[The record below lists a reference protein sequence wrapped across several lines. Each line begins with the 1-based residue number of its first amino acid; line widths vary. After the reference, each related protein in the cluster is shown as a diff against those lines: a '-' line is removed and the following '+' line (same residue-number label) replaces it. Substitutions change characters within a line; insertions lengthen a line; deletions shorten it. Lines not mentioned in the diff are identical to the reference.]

1 MGKVAPKE
9 KQPMEEE
16 VVVAE
21 APQVQEENI
30 DFLDKLD
37 KAAPLDPAKKPEEP
51 AKKPEEPAKKPEDP
65 AKKPEE
71 PAKKTEEPAKK
82 PEEPAKKPEE
92 EPEKKPE
99 EPEKKKPGKAKF
111 EFKPLDAPKG
121 MKTKTIGFGQPKDD
135 DKKPADEPAAD
146 ESKPGKSPF
155 TLLP

>member
-71 PAKKTEEPAKK
+71 PAKK

-92 EPEKKPE
+92 ESEKKPE

-111 EFKPLDAPKG
+111 EFKPLDAPKEK
-121 MKTKTIGFGQPKDD
+121 KTLISWINST
-135 DKKPADEPAAD
+135 
-146 ESKPGKSPF
+146 
-155 TLLP
+155 